1 MLVVVSC
8 WCFIGV
14 MLVTLLRYLAVI
26 MVVSLFFD
34 LCLWYLVA
42 VRLVGLQVLLC
53 CVWGELLALCS
64 VSGFGLF
71 MIYGVTFLP
80 VGVACFGCWVWF

>member
-1 MLVVVSC
+1 MVSC

-34 LCLWYLVA
+34 LCLWYLGA
-42 VRLVGLQVLLC
+42 VHLVGLQVLLC

-64 VSGFGLF
+64 VSGFGFVYDLWC
-71 MIYGVTFLP
+71 YVSAGW
-80 VGVACFGCWVWF
+80 GCVIWLLGLV

>member
-1 MLVVVSC
+1 
-8 WCFIGV
+8 

-42 VRLVGLQVLLC
+42 VHLVGCRLC
-53 CVWGELLALCS
+53 CVASGVGCLRCVVLV
-64 VSGFGLF
+64 VSGLF